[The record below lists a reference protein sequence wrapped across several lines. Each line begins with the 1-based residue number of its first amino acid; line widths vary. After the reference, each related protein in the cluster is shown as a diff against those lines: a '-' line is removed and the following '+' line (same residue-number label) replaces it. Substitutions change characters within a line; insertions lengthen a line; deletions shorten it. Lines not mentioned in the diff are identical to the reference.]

1 MGCPAFIKR
10 SDLRDH
16 LTSCLFEQITPYL
29 NTMKGEIE
37 DLKKDRDQK
46 SKQIDSLLRAQVRL
60 NGQLADLSPR
70 RDLARTVGTFADYRP
85 SAAESDLEARFARA
99 AEDIRLRRQAR
110 LNAQPTA
117 EGRPAR
123 QPNNATSTPQTRAQT
138 NTRPPVTVRSV
149 MDSFIT
155 PRQEEEMER
164 ADAEFQRRRD
174 ANRQQGRPP
183 PTRHFTEYVERL
195 SIARPTRAPAPA
207 RINDREERNPI
218 RPSRPI
224 TPPNPSLTHAPRL
237 PDIRS
242 RRPVR
247 AHNPNIQ
254 PPSTASMQPSSDVS
268 DTMSTQG
275 FVIPSSLRADISEVA
290 ATVDSTSGGSS
301 RQSNYEIAHTPSGGL
316 NISVSS
322 SIVPGDSISNF
333 RFLASADNRAE
344 AFTRHGVEESSRLS
358 DTRIGD
364 VENSATSFGLATESP
379 TNNSPVTLDAS
390 GSTRAT
396 AIEIDSDSE
405 DDFEYVANFA
415 MDLPTPEPEAVD
427 HILEAVSHLLV
438 RADRMERVQE
448 A

>member
-37 DLKKDRDQK
+37 ELTKDRDKK
-46 SKQIDSLLRAQVRL
+46 SRQIDSLLRAQARL
-60 NGQLADLSPR
+60 NGQLADLRPLGAFTAAAGS
-70 RDLARTVGTFADYRP
+70 GADYRP
-85 SAAESDLEARFARA
+85 SPAESDIETRFARA
-99 AEDIRLRRQAR
+99 AEVIRLRRQAR
-110 LNAQPTA
+110 LNAQPIA
-117 EGRPAR
+117 EDIPAR
-123 QPNNATSTPQTRAQT
+123 PLNNVTSTPQTRAQT
-138 NTRPPVTVRSV
+138 NTSPPVTVRSV

-155 PRQEEEMER
+155 PRQAEEMER
-164 ADAEFQRRRD
+164 ADAEFLRRRD

-207 RINDREERNPI
+207 RINDREAGNPI

-247 AHNPNIQ
+247 APNPNIQ

-333 RFLASADNRAE
+333 RFLASTDNRFETSISHGAE
-344 AFTRHGVEESSRLS
+344 GSSSVS
-358 DTRIGD
+358 DTRIDD
-364 VENSATSFGLATESP
+364 VENSPTSSGLVTESL
-379 TNNSPVTLDAS
+379 TANHPVAPAAS

-405 DDFEYVANFA
+405 DDFEYVANGA

-427 HILEAVSHLLV
+427 HIHEAVSHLLV

>member
-1 MGCPAFIKR
+1 
-10 SDLRDH
+10 
-16 LTSCLFEQITPYL
+16 
-29 NTMKGEIE
+29 MKGEIE

-46 SKQIDSLLRAQVRL
+46 SKQFDSLLRAQNRL

-110 LNAQPTA
+110 LNAQPIA

-123 QPNNATSTPQTRAQT
+123 QPNNASTPPTRAQT

-207 RINDREERNPI
+207 RNNVRNAGNPI

-237 PDIRS
+237 HDIRS

-247 AHNPNIQ
+247 AHSPNIQ

-301 RQSNYEIAHTPSGGL
+301 RQINYEIAHTPSGGL

-333 RFLASADNRAE
+333 RFLASTDNRVETSISHGAE
-344 AFTRHGVEESSRLS
+344 GSSSVS
-358 DTRIGD
+358 DTRIDD
-364 VENSATSFGLATESP
+364 VEDSPTSSGLVTESL
-379 TNNSPVTLDAS
+379 TANHPVAPAAS
-390 GSTRAT
+390 GSIRAT

-405 DDFEYVANFA
+405 DDFEYVANVA
-415 MDLPTPEPEAVD
+415 MDLPRPEPEAVD